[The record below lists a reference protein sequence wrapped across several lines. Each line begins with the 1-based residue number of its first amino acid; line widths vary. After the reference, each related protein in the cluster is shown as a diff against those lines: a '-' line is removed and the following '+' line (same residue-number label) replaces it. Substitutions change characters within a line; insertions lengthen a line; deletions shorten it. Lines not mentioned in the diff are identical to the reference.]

1 MAQAFH
7 PYRIVLALVLSVVL
21 ALSVAQLTQAKTFP
35 VGSQVTCTI
44 TANKPYVTKGEDRYI
59 KASGHADCVD
69 GFILRTGMVV
79 ELQQYT
85 ASGEWVTLAKAQ
97 RNAKTA
103 EASARCETFEQTY
116 YRTYI
121 TVDYETNT
129 GWHKVSEHDEAE
141 SLIAC
146 YGRPPG
152 QEVIE

>member
-1 MAQAFH
+1 MVQAFH
-7 PYRIVLALVLSVVL
+7 LYRIVLALVLSVVL
-21 ALSVAQLTQAKTFP
+21 VLSVAQLTQAKTFP
-35 VGSQVTCTI
+35 VDSQVTCTI
-44 TANKPYVTKGEDRYI
+44 TANKPYVAKGEERYI
-59 KASGHADCVD
+59 KASGHADCVA

-85 ASGEWVTLAKAQ
+85 ASGQWVTLGMTQ
-97 RNAKTA
+97 HDAKTA
-103 EASARCETFEQTY
+103 EASARCETFAETY

-146 YGRPPG
+146 YGRVPG
-152 QEVIE
+152 EEVIE